1 MTHTKRVV
9 FGFAA
14 LGEARQTTVAAHGV
28 HLVFAAGEDFVRI
41 TLMTDVPNQLVFR
54 RVINIVQS
62 HGKLDRAQV
71 AGEMTA
77 GLPDRFQQKLSQL
90 GGDLGQLFFIQA
102 AQILRAVNQVE

>member
-1 MTHTKRVV
+1 MSYAESIV

-14 LGEARQTTVAAHGV
+14 LGEARQTTVAAHGM
-28 HLVFAAGEDFVRI
+28 HLVFASGKDFVRI

-62 HGKLDRAQV
+62 HRQLDCAQV

-77 GLPDRFQQKLSQL
+77 GLTDGF
-90 GGDLGQLFFIQA
+90 
-102 AQILRAVNQVE
+102 